1 MTLTSYPRQVPPA
14 PAPPTSTESV
24 GGWLGRLPGDPDG
37 AAVHVLQDGTLRTV
51 SRAELT
57 GLVRE
62 RAEALAGER
71 RLVQVQGANGLDT
84 LLGYLAAHSAGHAVL
99 LTPPPGPAA
108 DALADTWD
116 PDVVIRP
123 DATVD
128 VRRDVPRHQLHP
140 DLALLLSTSGSSGS
154 PRLVRLSWD
163 NLDSNARSIAEYLAI
178 CPTDRAVTSL
188 PMHYCYGLSV
198 VHSHLVAGA
207 SVVLT
212 DLSVADPC
220 FWSLMR
226 RAGVTT
232 LAGVPHSFDV
242 MDRVGFAG
250 LDLPRL
256 RTVTQAGGR
265 LDPER
270 VADLAELGRRRG
282 WDLFVMYGQTEAT
295 ARMAYLPPDLASA
308 HPGTVG
314 VPVPGGEVDIVE
326 GEIVYSGPNVMLG
339 YAETPADLA
348 LGRTVDRLHTGD
360 LGRWTEAG
368 LLEVTGRRSRVAK
381 VLGYR
386 VDLDHVEGRLRAEGH
401 DVRCVDGGSG
411 LVVCVDGL
419 RPAADIAAVAARFA
433 GLPERSVRVLDVRD
447 LGLVGMPRLPT
458 GKLDY
463 AGLTG
468 AVAAVAAATG
478 AAGSAPGL
486 GAAGSAPAAGTEPV
500 TGSLAERYAV
510 LLGRDAVAPEDS
522 FTSLGGDSLSYVE
535 VSLHVEERIGHLPP
549 HWHLLSVAR
558 LEELA
563 REAER
568 SDGPRRASWFGGRVL
583 TRSVETSVVLR
594 AVAILLIV
602 GTHAHAFTLQGT
614 AHALLVLVGWNLARF
629 RLTDAPRQERV
640 RGLLVAVR
648 RVAAPALVVIVGA
661 HLLAGQYALPTLGLV
676 NWLFGEERLGP
687 DWRFWFIE
695 AAVLVLLVVALVVS
709 TPWGDAVERRA
720 PVLLPLG
727 LAALGMLSWR
737 DIAHPPVP
745 HMQGSALVVSW
756 LFCLGWAAAKA
767 ADARS
772 RLLVTLIA
780 VPSVGTFSGNPRRD
794 LLTLAAVLLVVWVPT
809 LRVPRAA
816 VPVFHVLAASSLYV
830 YVAHWQVV
838 PELRSAPWLAFAAGV
853 LVGIAYWLAWTRGPG
868 LVRALAARLRPGRAP
883 TAAPATEGLLAEV
896 R

>member
-1 MTLTSYPRQVPPA
+1 M
-14 PAPPTSTESV
+14 
-24 GGWLGRLPGDPDG
+24 
-37 AAVHVLQDGTLRTV
+37 HVLENGMLSTL
-51 SRAELT
+51 SRAELARRVT
-57 GLVRE
+57 RT
-62 RAEALAGER
+62 AELLAGER
-71 RLVQVQGANGLDT
+71 RLVQVQGANGLGT
-84 LLGYLAAHSAGHAVL
+84 LVGYLAAHAAGHAVL

-108 DALADTWD
+108 DSLAAAWD
-116 PDVVIRP
+116 PDIVVDPEGR
-123 DATVD
+123 VD
-128 VRRDVPRHQLHP
+128 VRRDQQRHPLHP

-178 CPTDRAVTSL
+178 RPTDRAVTSL
-188 PMHYCYGLSV
+188 PLHYCYGLSV

-226 RAGVTT
+226 AAGVTT

-242 MDRVGFAG
+242 MERVGFSG
-250 LDLPRL
+250 LELPHL

-270 VADLAELGRRRG
+270 VAALAAMGHRQG

-295 ARMAYLPPDLASA
+295 ARMAYLPPDLASS

-314 VPVPGGEVDIVE
+314 VPVPGGTVDIVD

-360 LGRWTEAG
+360 LGRWTDAG

-381 VLGYR
+381 VLGHR

-401 DVRCVDGGSG
+401 DVRCVDGGTA
-411 LVVCVDGL
+411 LVVCVDGI
-419 RPAADIAAVAARFA
+419 RPAEDLPVLAARTA
-433 GLPERSVRVLDVRD
+433 GLPRRSVRVLDVRD
-447 LGLVGMPRLPT
+447 LGLAEMPRLPT

-468 AVAAVAAATG
+468 AVAAAATRR
-478 AAGSAPGL
+478 AGSTPGL
-486 GAAGSAPAAGTEPV
+486 GEGGAAPAADAGPL

-522 FTSLGGDSLSYVE
+522 FASLGGDSLSYVE
-535 VSLHVEERIGHLPP
+535 VSLHVEERLGHLPP
-549 HWHLLSVAR
+549 DWHLLSVAR
-558 LEELA
+558 LDELA
-563 REAER
+563 RQAER
-568 SDGPRRASWFGGRVL
+568 PAAPAQVSWFGGRVL

-602 GTHAHAFTLQGT
+602 GTHAHAFKLQGT

-629 RLTDAPRQERV
+629 RLTEAPRQERV

-676 NWLFGEERLGP
+676 NWVFGEERLGP

-695 AAVLVLLVVALVVS
+695 AAVLVLLVVALVVA
-709 TPWGDAVERRA
+709 TPWGDALERRA

-727 LAALGMLSWR
+727 LAGLGMLSWR

-767 ADARS
+767 KDTRS
-772 RLLVTLIA
+772 RLLVTLVA

-794 LLTLAAVLLVVWVPT
+794 LLTLAAVLLVLWVPT
-809 LRVPRAA
+809 VRVPRTA
-816 VPVFHVLAASSLYV
+816 VPVLHVLAASSLYV
-830 YVAHWQVV
+830 YLAHWQVV
-838 PELRSAPWLAFAAGV
+838 PELRGAPWLAFAAG
-853 LVGIAYWLAWTRGPG
+853 LAVGIAYWLAWTRGPG
-868 LVRALAARLRPGRAP
+868 LVRALAARLLPRRRPISAG
-883 TAAPATEGLLAEV
+883 ATEPLLAKV
-896 R
+896 P